1 MSTTK
6 TASAIIIMDENFDML
21 ADGYTRGC
29 CGPVTK
35 IDWSSEKQKY
45 EYEGK
50 TWEKTDWQIHLDLTK
65 SRFEIAGFIYHA
77 IWYMYERRN
86 EEGLS
91 FYVKDSE
98 GNRSICAWD
107 AFGQDWTEENIRK
120 VYVDEFL
127 FKGVPTDEP
136 DYLKQEKEELQA
148 ALDDADF
155 DSLVEDDEL
164 ED

>member
-6 TASAIIIMDENFDML
+6 TASAIIVMDENFDML
-21 ADGYTRGC
+21 ADGYQRGAC
-29 CGPVTK
+29 SPVTK
-35 IDWSSEKQKY
+35 IDWSSEKQKH
-45 EYEGK
+45 EYQGK
-50 TWEKTDWQIHLDLTK
+50 TYEQMDWQVHIDLTQT
-65 SRFEIAGFIYHA
+65 RHAIAGCIYHA
-77 IWYMYERRN
+77 IWYMYEHTCDD
-86 EEGLS
+86 GLS
-91 FYVKDSE
+91 FWIKDSE

-107 AFGQDWTEENIRK
+107 AFGEDWTEENIRK

-164 ED
+164 DD